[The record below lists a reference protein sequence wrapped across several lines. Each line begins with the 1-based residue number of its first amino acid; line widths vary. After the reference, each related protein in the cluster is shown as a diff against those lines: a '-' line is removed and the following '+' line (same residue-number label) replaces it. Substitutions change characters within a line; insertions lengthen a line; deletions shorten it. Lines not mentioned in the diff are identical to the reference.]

1 MSANYAAKSA
11 TKFVA
16 KSAGQNQ
23 PQPQAQNQPQAQPLA
38 QNQPQPQAQ
47 AQPQPQP
54 IFVTPIFQISDPIT
68 TIRQKRKRVENTF
81 KLAAQRSRYL
91 ELKTHEFKQEVVEI
105 DTLIQSLESRRK
117 RLKRT
122 HDSIIAMVDNY
133 TKVVA
138 VAEEEKMHL
147 SAEINSQLPLQT
159 SNPARFDM
167 FRQESQMLSIAD
179 PAQFRV
185 MAASVK
191 NVKF

>member
-1 MSANYAAKSA
+1 M
-11 TKFVA
+11 
-16 KSAGQNQ
+16 
-23 PQPQAQNQPQAQPLA
+23 
-38 QNQPQPQAQ
+38 
-47 AQPQPQP
+47 
-54 IFVTPIFQISDPIT
+54 TPIFQISDPIT

-138 VAEEEKMHL
+138 VAEEEKIHL
-147 SAEINSQLPLQT
+147 SAEINSQLQE